1 MNTTAYL
8 TVSSLKM
15 FIRNKQ
21 AVFFTLFVPIIIMS
35 VFGVIGFDRV
45 PKINVGIVVS
55 SPTPAT
61 QEFITRLKDVSAFE
75 VAEGSAESEQEAL
88 SKGDRAVVLMIPDSL
103 IPTPDRAGAIPEKQT
118 IRALTN
124 VGEQQQ
130 AQTAM
135 TILSQLLD
143 KTTLAIAQAPALFE
157 IQTEE
162 VNARNV
168 RYIDF
173 LLPGIVALAVMQ
185 MSTFSVAFV
194 FVDYKEKG
202 ILKRLLATPM
212 KPYQFITA
220 NIVTRLIA
228 ALAQTIILIA
238 LGILIFKSQVIG
250 SYPLMLLIAA
260 LGGMMFLGLGFTISG
275 IAKTVDAVPAIA
287 NLIVFPMMFL
297 GGVFFPTDS
306 MPDWLQRVVQYLPL
320 TYFSHALRE
329 VMARGSTIT
338 QIAPD
343 IYAMIAWA
351 VALLVLANISFSFEE
366 KRAG

>member
-1 MNTTAYL
+1 
-8 TVSSLKM
+8 M
-15 FIRNKQ
+15 FIRNRQ
-21 AVFFTLFVPIIIMS
+21 AVFFTLFVPMIIMS

-45 PKINVGIVVS
+45 PKISVGIVS
-55 SPTPAT
+55 ASPTPPT
-61 QEFITRLKDVSAFE
+61 QEFIGRLKEISAFE
-75 VAEGSAESEQEAL
+75 IREGNEKAERQAL
-88 SKGDRAVVLMIPDSL
+88 AQGERAVLFFIPDAL
-103 IPTPDRAGAIPEKQT
+103 IPSLDGSERTAPAKQT
-118 IRALTN
+118 IHALKN

-130 AQTAM
+130 AQTAI

-143 KTTLAIAQAPALFE
+143 KTTLAIANVPALFD
-157 IQTEE
+157 IQSEE
-162 VNARNV
+162 VNARNLK
-168 RYIDF
+168 YIDF
-173 LLPGIVALAVMQ
+173 LLPGVVALAVMQ
-185 MSTFSVAFV
+185 MSTFSVAFL

-212 KPYQFITA
+212 KPYQFIIA
-220 NIVTRLIA
+220 NIITRLIA
-228 ALAQTIILIA
+228 ALAQTIILVA
-238 LGILIFKSQVIG
+238 MGILIFHSQVVG

-306 MPDWLQRVVQYLPL
+306 MPDWLQRVVHYLPL

-329 VMARGSTIT
+329 VMARGAHFSQIST
-338 QIAPD
+338 D
-343 IYAMIAWA
+343 LYGMVVWA
-351 VALLVLANISFSFEE
+351 VALLILANISFSFEE